1 MLIPNLPWYSH
12 PVTTVT
18 RRTEPVVRR
27 MRWIIL
33 GGSFLAYMFDA
44 VELLLLALALPQIRA
59 DLGLTIG
66 QAGLLATSTLLGI
79 GLSSVVVGYVSDNF
93 GRKKALIGCLAVFGA
108 FTASLSLVTSFEAF
122 LALRFLAGFGLGGL
136 WAVVSAYV
144 VESWPEESRGRATAF
159 ALSSFPVGGIVAA
172 GMSSLLLPDWR
183 LMFAV
188 AGAAVIVPI
197 VIVAVFFEESG
208 EWVHERSR
216 ATHDGAVSVA
226 EIFARDIRRTTVV
239 STLVAGLALTGYW
252 GNSTWL
258 PTYLA
263 ERGLDSHTVGLY
275 LMLLNLGMFVGYNVS
290 GWIADR
296 IGRQEALV
304 IFLLG
309 VALTL
314 PLYAV
319 TGNKTLLLLLGPLFA
334 FCLSFAGIFGSYLSE
349 LFPTRI
355 RTTGAGFAF
364 NVGRGISAF
373 APFLLASVA
382 VSVGLSGAL
391 MICAAC
397 FAVAG
402 LITCAL
408 PSTRN
413 RATVPDGLEAV
424 A

>member
-1 MLIPNLPWYSH
+1 
-12 PVTTVT
+12 
-18 RRTEPVVRR
+18 

-44 VELLLLALALPQIRA
+44 VELLLLALALPQIRQ

-79 GLSSVVVGYVSDNF
+79 GLSSLVVGYVSDNF

-108 FTASLSLVTSFEAF
+108 FTASLSLVTSYEAF

-144 VESWPEESRGRATAF
+144 VESWPEESRGRAAAF

-172 GMSSLLLPDWR
+172 ALSGLLLPDWR
-183 LMFAV
+183 MMFLV
-188 AGAAVIVPI
+188 AGAAVLIPI
-197 VIVAVFFEESG
+197 IIVAACFEESG
-208 EWVHERSR
+208 EWARERSQT
-216 ATHDGAVSVA
+216 AQGEVVSVA
-226 EIFARDIRRTTVV
+226 EIFAPDVRRTTLV
-239 STLVAGLALTGYW
+239 STVVAGLALTGYW
-252 GNSTWL
+252 GSSTWL

-263 ERGLDSHTVGLY
+263 ERGLDPRTVGLF
-275 LMLLNLGMFVGYNVS
+275 LLLLNLGMFIGYNVS

-296 IGRQEALV
+296 LGRRETLV
-304 IFLLG
+304 LFLVG
-309 VALTL
+309 VTLTL
-314 PLYAV
+314 PMYAV
-319 TGNKTLLLLLGPLFA
+319 TGDRTLLLLLGPLFA
-334 FCLSFAGIFGSYLSE
+334 FCLSFAGIFGSYLGE

-382 VSVGLSGAL
+382 VSVGLSGGL

-397 FAVAG
+397 FGVAG
-402 LITCAL
+402 LLTCAL
-408 PSTRN
+408 PSTR
-413 RATVPDGLEAV
+413 RQQAELAVPA
-424 A
+424 